1 MEKVN
6 RSNAEHYVWGEVC
19 DGWRLL
25 DGQHLSVIE
34 ERMPP
39 GSTEVQHVHAKA
51 TQLFYV
57 LEGTLT
63 LEVDAERLALSVGDA
78 CGVHPGRSHVARNE
92 SSEPVRFLV
101 ISSPTTR
108 GDRRPV

>member
-1 MEKVN
+1 MALTN
-6 RSNAEHYVWGEVC
+6 RTTAEHYRWGDVC

-25 DGQHLSVIE
+25 DTEHLSVIE

-57 LEGTLT
+57 LEGALT
-63 LEVDAERLALSVGDA
+63 VEVDAARVDLSVGDA
-78 CGVHPGRSHVARNE
+78 CDVRPGQSHVARNE
-92 SSEPVRFLV
+92 SSAPVRFLV